1 MDSRR
6 TAAAMLT
13 AIVALATVP
22 APAFAESR
30 TGTSRASVSLQ
41 VRIVIPPV
49 LRLKTLRQPVQLVVT
64 ARDVAAGFVEIE
76 RGMEM
81 ELLSNLRSG
90 HAVQF
95 SLASPV
101 VQAAEVSGLERP
113 VHIAGS
119 FAEVRF
125 PRAAQGVT
133 RTTLNLGFRLLL
145 AANAQ
150 PGVYDWPV
158 SMTLIP
164 A

>member
-1 MDSRR
+1 MDARR
-6 TAAAMLT
+6 TAVAMLT
-13 AIVALATVP
+13 ALVAFAT
-22 APAFAESR
+22 APAACAESR
-30 TGTSRASVSLQ
+30 TGTSRASASIDF
-41 VRIVIPPV
+41 RIVIPQV
-49 LRLKTLRQPVQLVVT
+49 LRLKTMRQPVQLVVT

-76 RGMEM
+76 RGMEL
-81 ELLSNLRSG
+81 ELLSNLRGG
-90 HAVQF
+90 HALQF

-101 VQAAEVSGLERP
+101 VRAADVSGLNQP

-119 FAEVRF
+119 LAEVWF
-125 PRAAQGVT
+125 PRAARGAT
-133 RTTLNLGFRLLL
+133 RTTLILGFRLLL